1 MRLTFESSRSGR
13 VLSRIIVLPECAR
26 ARGGA
31 RASTPRPR
39 RIVSRPG
46 SAGLPAIDPVRV
58 RRLLERRAV
67 LRQLARCR
75 GPGGNRPGGRCEED
89 EPDPRRTPYC
99 CGCHGPPRYAGAGNL
114 PRRRRRGGR
123 ETPALKVERF
133 TAGAPPR
140 CRSSS
145 TKGRPA
151 GTIPDSRRP
160 RSLAPP

>member
-1 MRLTFESSRSGR
+1 MRLTFESSRSGH

-26 ARGGA
+26 ARRGTRLHATTEKDRLAPG
-31 RASTPRPR
+31 
-39 RIVSRPG
+39 ISR
-46 SAGLPAIDPVRV
+46 LPAIDPVRV

-75 GPGGNRPGGRCEED
+75 GPGGNRPGGRCEKD

-145 TKGRPA
+145 TTGRPA